1 MPLWSKKRR
10 ILLSKTSNN
19 CADGEVYWWG
29 VVNFNSV
36 QMSLV
41 LSVRFI
47 SVKTDREQRKLFL
60 QLTI

>member
-1 MPLWSKKRR
+1 MPQWSKKRR

-29 VVNFNSV
+29 VVNFHCV

-47 SVKTDREQRKLFL
+47 IFGEN
-60 QLTI
+60 